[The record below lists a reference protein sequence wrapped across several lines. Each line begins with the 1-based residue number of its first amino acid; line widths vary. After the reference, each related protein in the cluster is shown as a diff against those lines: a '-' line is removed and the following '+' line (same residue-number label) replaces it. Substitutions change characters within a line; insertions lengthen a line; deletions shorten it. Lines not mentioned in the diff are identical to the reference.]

1 MAEDKENP
9 ENKPGEDSATT
20 GETGGDSNS
29 EESSA
34 LSEDNNEPAVAS
46 EDAVVAE
53 GEETAPPS
61 DPPEEKEQECE
72 VCKPGAPLWMATF
85 ADMATLLMAFFVLL
99 LSFTETKKL
108 KYTQAAGAMKSAF
121 GMQREIEAYNP
132 PEGSTLMSVDYRAS
146 KAPPVPVPSVKQD
159 TAEDQDPEKDLQE
172 NVKTAAHDVD
182 TQKKEIEKLMAKEIA
197 RGDAAVKIED
207 NRVVLEVAKSASP
220 SGSQQKK
227 QGSKQSSGV
236 VSKETIAM
244 YKKVATAQKITAGK
258 IKIRESQAL
267 NKAKV
272 ENKRDQIEK
281 KIAAKIAKLSMQL
294 ADAIENGLAEIE
306 RQGDQVIVRLNE
318 QGAFPSGGTVIPQK
332 GIAMLK
338 SVSTVILENKGEIII
353 SGHTDNQ
360 PIGPGNSA
368 FPSNWDLSVGRAAA
382 VANVLN
388 QQMNVPRSRLSVQGF
403 ADTKPLV
410 KNDSRA
416 NRSKNRR
423 IEIIMNVKGG

>member
-1 MAEDKENP
+1 MAEDDVSPEDDGSENRT
-9 ENKPGEDSATT
+9 EGDNAETEKAGSADSEQSNESTV
-20 GETGGDSNS
+20 DS
-29 EESSA
+29 EQSA
-34 LSEDNNEPAVAS
+34 VTE
-46 EDAVVAE
+46 E
-53 GEETAPPS
+53 GEEPPPS
-61 DPPEEKEQECE
+61 DPPEKKEQECE
-72 VCKPGAPLWMATF
+72 ECKPGAPLWMATF

-121 GMQREIEAYNP
+121 GMQREVEAYNP
-132 PEGSTLMSVDYRAS
+132 PEGTTLMSVDYRAS
-146 KAPPVPVPSVKQD
+146 KATPVPVPSVKQD
-159 TAEDQDPEKDLQE
+159 TAENQDPEKELKE
-172 NVKTAAHDVD
+172 NVKSAAHDVD

-207 NRVVLEVAKSASP
+207 NRVVLEVAKSASS
-220 SGSQQKK
+220 SGSQQNKQASKK
-227 QGSKQSSGV
+227 SSGV

-244 YKKVATAQKITAGK
+244 YKKVATAQKITAGQVK
-258 IKIRESQAL
+258 VRESQAL

-294 ADAIENGLAEIE
+294 ADEIENGLAEIE

-318 QGAFPSGGTVIPQK
+318 QGAFPSGGTVIPQE

-338 SVSTVILENKGEIII
+338 SVSTVILENKGEIVI

-360 PIGPGNSA
+360 PVGPGNSA

-388 QQMNVPRSRLSVQGF
+388 QQMKVPRSRLSVQGF

-410 KNDSRA
+410 NNDSSA

>member
-1 MAEDKENP
+1 MAEDKESP
-9 ENKPGEDSATT
+9 ENEPGGDNATT
-20 GETGGDSNS
+20 GNAGGDSTS
-29 EESSA
+29 EESTAVSA
-34 LSEDNNEPAVAS
+34 DNNEAQTAPGDTVTT
-46 EDAVVAE
+46 EDEE
-53 GEETAPPS
+53 GAPPS
-61 DPPEEKEQECE
+61 DPPEEKEQKCE
-72 VCKPGAPLWMATF
+72 ECKPSAPLWMATF

-121 GMQREIEAYNP
+121 GMQREVEAYNP
-132 PEGSTLMSVDYRAS
+132 PEGTTLMSVDYRAS
-146 KAPPVPVPSVKQD
+146 KAQPVPVPSVKQD
-159 TAEDQDPEKDLQE
+159 TAENQDPEKELEE
-172 NVKTAAHDVD
+172 NVKTAAYDID
-182 TQKKEIEKLMAKEIA
+182 TQKKAIEKLMAKEIA
-197 RGDAAVKIED
+197 RGDATVKIED

-220 SGSQQKK
+220 GGNQQKK
-227 QGSKQSSGV
+227 QGRKQSSGV

-244 YKKVATAQKITAGK
+244 YQKVATAQKITAGK
-258 IKIRESQAL
+258 IKIRERQAL

-272 ENKRDQIEK
+272 EDQREQIEK

-318 QGAFPSGGTVIPQK
+318 QGAFPSGGTVIPPA

-338 SVSTVILENKGEIII
+338 SVSTVILENEGEIMI

-382 VANVLN
+382 VANVLH